1 MILDSSTIKHAALRR
16 FWESKGANTKGLQ
29 PGQVKRL
36 KQIMVHLNTAQSLHD
51 IAQGVGEQ
59 RHHHKLKKYK
69 TRYAMEVSGNYR
81 ITYDVDDPST
91 GGVTII
97 DLEDYH

>member
-1 MILDSSTIKHAALRR
+1 MILNSNTIKHAALRR

-29 PGQVKRL
+29 QNQVTRL
-36 KQIMVHLNTAQSLHD
+36 RQIMTHLHTAKSLHD

-91 GGVTII
+91 GVVTVI